1 MPNPGRKHTGRGGDT
16 NKSKTTSRNKPS
28 RNKPGPEGI
37 REPGGKLDKVSD
49 APESGEPREQGRSRG
64 RIVET

>member
-1 MPNPGRKHTGRGGDT
+1 MANPAKKRTGRSGDT
-16 NKSKTTSRNKPS
+16 KQNKTASRD
-28 RNKPGPEGI
+28 KPGAKGI

-64 RIVET
+64 RRVES

>member
-1 MPNPGRKHTGRGGDT
+1 MANPGKKHTGRSADT
-16 NKSKTTSRNKPS
+16 NRTRTTGRDK
-28 RNKPGPEGI
+28 RGAKAI

-64 RIVET
+64 RIVES